1 MDDLRKDLEAL
12 KSRGNM
18 ALKSGNHNEALRL
31 YSEALD
37 VSKQSKELDKEAAI
51 LYSNRANVLNK
62 QQNYEEALPN
72 ANAAI
77 SYDVN
82 WHKVSYVKFSKL
94 FQRKIAIIFLSVCL
108 NMCFGC

>member
-1 MDDLRKDLEAL
+1 MTTNNYPQNCASNNAICSLFSVDDLRKDLEAL

-62 QQNYEEALPN
+62 QQNYQEALPN

-77 SYDVN
+77 SYDIN
-82 WHKVSYVKFSKL
+82 WHKVS
-94 FQRKIAIIFLSVCL
+94 
-108 NMCFGC
+108 